1 MAAYSAASKG
11 HLVPRNRCL
20 SLRRLCSPSASAGV
34 YGGIRAQYANEP
46 VAAPEFRV
54 DEIAIRGQCFAQG
67 GDLNLEAP
75 FRHSTVRPHPSEKLF
90 FCEEH
95 AICLEQDQKEVE
107 GARTEHDWNAV

>member
-1 MAAYSAASKG
+1 MNGSETTI
-11 HLVPRNRCL
+11 NRL
-20 SLRRLCSPSASAGV
+20 FPHPASASAGV
-34 YGGIRAQYANEP
+34 CGGIRAQYANEP

-107 GARTEHDWNAV
+107 GARTEHDWNAVGEQPPPA